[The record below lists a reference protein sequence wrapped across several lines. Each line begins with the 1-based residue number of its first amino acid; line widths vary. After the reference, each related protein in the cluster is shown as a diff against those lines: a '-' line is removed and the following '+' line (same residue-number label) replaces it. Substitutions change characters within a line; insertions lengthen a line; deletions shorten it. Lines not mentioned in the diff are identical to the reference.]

1 MAGKTTKP
9 LRIIVD
15 TSLWDLPEVQALRE
29 QGHGVSLMTWAI
41 NGTMVAAADMVIG
54 PNCWRMPADCIKYLP
69 TAIKAAC
76 AVVYGPTKGAKVA
89 TD

>member
-9 LRIIVD
+9 LKILIHPD
-15 TSLWDLPEVQALRE
+15 LWDLEEIRLLGA
-29 QGHGVSLMTWAI
+29 QGHEVHLFGDLAEVDIVL
-41 NGTMVAAADMVIG
+41 G
-54 PNCWRMPADCIKYLP
+54 PNCWRMPPDCIKYLP
-69 TAIKAAC
+69 AAIKAAR